1 MWCTHL
7 TWKMLGQPAPKCWLS
22 KTMMLVNV
30 CACFDVMISHGWPAN
45 LPRRCSFF
53 LSVSLLF
60 SYFSL
65 LQCFWPC
72 PFFFLQGPMLSWKVI
87 IWIVLLNLH
96 GATRSTRSCTKRAS
110 LFAWLSFFL
119 QHVGQH
125 RSKNDHDEEIKS
137 QIFYW
142 NCYMYCCER
151 QGRKFQALR
160 ETKNAWNFFVI
171 EPIAAPSARSFL
183 PGVVNLAKP
192 S

>member
-1 MWCTHL
+1 
-7 TWKMLGQPAPKCWLS
+7 
-22 KTMMLVNV
+22 MMLVNV
-30 CACFDVMISHGWPAN
+30 CACFDVMISHGWPAK

-53 LSVSLLF
+53 LFDRSAYFF
-60 SYFSL
+60 SFSFFF

-87 IWIVLLNLH
+87 IWIVLLSLH
-96 GATRSTRSCTKRAS
+96 GATRSWSTPFCNNRAS
-110 LFAWLSFFL
+110 LSAWLSFFL

-142 NCYMYCCER
+142 SCLYCCER

-160 ETKNAWNFFVI
+160 ETKNTWNFFVI
-171 EPIAAPSARSFL
+171 EPIAAPSACSFL
-183 PGVVNLAKP
+183 PGAVNLAKP